1 MHNTGR
7 EAKYN
12 MISKDEF
19 FTVVLPII
27 APEDKQ
33 TVTLKVNGTFINFK
47 LNIRAQRQWNV
58 KYNVT

>member
-1 MHNTGR
+1 MKVCRPLSTMHNTGR

-27 APEDKQ
+27 APEDK
-33 TVTLKVNGTFINFK
+33 
-47 LNIRAQRQWNV
+47 
-58 KYNVT
+58 